1 MPEECVIM
9 RKYSK
14 IISLIIIVALTFASV
29 NVFDITKVEAKKNV
43 VKSLKVKG
51 AKKTLSLN
59 IGNKKTYSVVV
70 KAKKKKNAFKV
81 KTSNSSVVSVT
92 KKGKKITLKANN
104 VGKANVTVS
113 AKYNKKKKYVIAVTV
128 VGKTKPST
136 KPTEETT
143 TKPAETTQ
151 SEVPT
156 TVQPTTEPY
165 TDEITVS
172 CEPKDVYVYNKNGK
186 TIKANGIL
194 EFVIKGGSGKY
205 YTNIEDGS
213 SDVFSRTSIYNQL
226 SYDVSETG
234 SYNLTL
240 EVFDAENE
248 ENMVTYNYTLTAKEY
263 IRVSGTVTS
272 NSSTPIQGA
281 FVKVYDAGD
290 VDFVEGESDENG
302 YYEAYVKPGT
312 FSFIA
317 DYRRKNVI
325 KQNQVVSADKTID
338 FVISGVYKITV
349 TSDGDYANSFNYW
362 ADSRGNRYGNGKT
375 LLLTEG
381 SYELST
387 EWYVIENNEVYLYRA
402 TFSVN
407 ASKDETV
414 RASISSSSGRPI
426 VGNLYIGST
435 FVSGISNSGSIYKF
449 VLSDSSLYEISSDFA
464 NAAIYGRL
472 YDESFTQIA
481 YDDGSGDG
489 DQLLLSEN
497 LTGGKTYYI
506 EVGCF
511 GGGTNSGQIIIKK
524 K

>member
-1 MPEECVIM
+1 MKKTS
-9 RKYSK
+9 R

-29 NVFDITKVEAKKNV
+29 NVFDITKVEAKKSV

-59 IGNKKTYSVVV
+59 IGNKKTYKVVV

-81 KTSNSSVVSVT
+81 KSSNPGVVSVT
-92 KKGKKITLKANN
+92 KKGKKITLKAKKA
-104 VGKANVTVS
+104 GKAKVTVS

-128 VGKTKPST
+128 VGKTKPPV
-136 KPTEETT
+136 KPAEETT
-143 TKPAETTQ
+143 TQPVETTQ
-151 SEVPT
+151 PEV
-156 TVQPTTEPY
+156 PTTEPY

-172 CEPKDVYVYNKNGK
+172 CAPKDVYVYNKNGK
-186 TIKANGIL
+186 TVKASGIL

-205 YTNIEDGS
+205 YTNIKDGS
-213 SDVFSRTSIYNQL
+213 SDVFARTSIYNQI
-226 SYDVSETG
+226 SYEVSKTG

-248 ENMVTYNYTLTAKEY
+248 ENTVTYNYTLTAKEY
-263 IRVSGTVTS
+263 IKVSGRVTS
-272 NSSTPIQGA
+272 SSSTPIQGA
-281 FVKVYDAGD
+281 SVKLYDAGD
-290 VDFVEGESDENG
+290 VDFVEGESDESGN
-302 YYEAYVKPGT
+302 YEAYVKPGT
-312 FSFIA
+312 FSFVA
-317 DYRRKNVI
+317 DYNGKNVI

-349 TSDGDYANSFNYW
+349 TAAGDHENNFNYW
-362 ADSRGNRYGNGKT
+362 ADSRGARYGYGKT
-375 LLLTEG
+375 LLLAEG

-387 EWYVIENNEVYLYRA
+387 EWYVIEGNEIYLYKA
-402 TFSVN
+402 TFN
-407 ASKDETV
+407 LTALKDETV
-414 RASISSSSGRPI
+414 NASISYSSGRPI
-426 VGNLYIGST
+426 AGNLYIGAT
-435 FVSGISNSGSIYKF
+435 FVRDISNSGSIYRF
-449 VLSDSSLYEISSDFA
+449 TPSDTSSYEITSDFA

-472 YDESFTQIA
+472 YDEKFTQIA

-489 DQLLLSEN
+489 DQLLLNEN